1 MNFLILFIYFRDFKS
16 IKAAD
21 LKLFQ
26 PHKYMRAHLENN
38 IRPDGRELKEF
49 RSVLI
54 NVGALGTAY
63 GSALVRLDNTSV
75 LCGVKA
81 DLTIPTSEEPNKGFL
96 VPNVTLTPVCS
107 SKFQPGPPG
116 EQAQAYSRIIMDLVL
131 NSDFINLSSLC
142 ISESKLA
149 WCLFVEIICLSHDGN
164 ILDACLL
171 AMMAALKNTKL
182 PEININM
189 EDEKIEVTDKFVP
202 LNLNYFVFPAT
213 FAHLENQV
221 VADPSEEE
229 ENLANGSLTVF
240 VKEDNSVLVHLFGV
254 LKEEDICSSIN
265 CARARYKEMKQ
276 LVETLN

>member
-1 MNFLILFIYFRDFKS
+1 MS
-16 IKAAD
+16 
-21 LKLFQ
+21 
-26 PHKYMRAHLENN
+26 AHLKNN

-54 NVGALGTAY
+54 NVGALGTAH

-81 DLTIPTSEEPNKGFL
+81 DLAIPTSEEPNKGFL
-96 VPNVTLTPVCS
+96 LPNVTLTPVCS

-116 EQAQAYSRIIMDLVL
+116 EQAQAYSSIIMDLVL

-142 ISESKLA
+142 VVEKIYS

-182 PEININM
+182 PELNITM
-189 EDEKIEVTDKFVP
+189 EGEKIEVTDKLVP
-202 LNLNYFVFPAT
+202 LNLNYYVFPAT
-213 FAHLENQV
+213 FACLENQI

-240 VKEDNSVLVHLFGV
+240 VKEDNSVLVHSFGV
-254 LKEEDICSSIN
+254 FKEEDICSSIR
-265 CARARYKEMKQ
+265 CARAQYREMKK
-276 LVETLN
+276 LIKTLN